1 MMEEEQVMSIQEKKG
16 LEKPSVDYFKESKT
30 DHLQDLYI
38 TAGDRSSV
46 IGSQN
51 GLFPDFGHHV
61 KEEMG
66 GVWTHPIKLLDGYW
80 LHIKEADEEQGFW
93 LKEADRFHNYPFY
106 NEHVYT
112 LNHRYLEIVRRQF
125 CPDGV
130 EGVVVSYYI
139 TNCSDNDRKFDFS
152 FLGRTELSPVW
163 FSETLGIEDAPDDGR
178 LDEEEGIF
186 IGHDQKNAWYVVFGS
201 DRPFQKGIVDRNLF
215 GPEKTV
221 GQGISGLLT
230 YKNISIKKG
239 ETAELN
245 FFIVG
250 SNESLKSAVE
260 SFGKLKENREA
271 LFESKKQRYNDMLR
285 TTNIKIPD
293 KHLEKVFNWNKF
305 HMDWLTME
313 VPAIGR
319 GLAAGHPEYSWWFG
333 CDNSYALQGNLPI
346 GNLDLAKD
354 TINLIHQVSEA
365 TNGNG
370 RIIHEVTTY
379 GAVSNKGNTQETP
392 HFIKCVWDIFLWTG
406 DLQFLENIYPTV
418 KKGIRWLLEEMDP
431 DRDLLP
437 EGYGIIEIEG
447 LNVELIDSAVYTYE
461 ALHVGSLMAVLF
473 QENKIAEEYETLAEK
488 LKKVI
493 NAQLWIED
501 EQLYADAMATP
512 EMVLGRI
519 DLYIERARRDGA
531 EKAAVDMEMMKEK
544 MSKLDQNIQQPWL
557 FKNWVINTPMETGI
571 APKEKAIPALNRMGT
586 DEFTGEWGT
595 YLSGMYQTAMMT
607 ISTAVQA
614 VAECRYDRSEEALRY
629 VNLISSTFNKRLPGS
644 IYEMSPDYGC
654 FVQAWTAYG
663 LVTPLISYFF
673 GIQPRAYWKEV
684 TIRPRL
690 PQSWNHAEVERV
702 KIGTGEG
709 LNELNVSLLL
719 SEKEDVYELS
729 LKEIGWKVTVD
740 LSLEPLAKVFVDDKE
755 MDYLSG
761 PITISNATSHTI
773 RVRKQNS

>member
-1 MMEEEQVMSIQEKKG
+1 MSIQEKKELG
-16 LEKPSVDYFKESKT
+16 KTGVDQFIESKT
-30 DHLQDLYI
+30 DNLQDLYI
-38 TAGDRSSV
+38 TSGDRSSV

-61 KEEMG
+61 KDEMG

-80 LHIKEADEEQGFW
+80 LHVKETDDEQGFW

-106 NEHVYT
+106 NEHDYS
-112 LNHRYLEIVRRQF
+112 LANHLEIVRRQF
-125 CPDGV
+125 CPDGT
-130 EGVVVSYYI
+130 EGVIVSYFVK
-139 TNCSDNDRKFDFS
+139 NVGESDRQFDFS

-163 FSETLGIEDAPDDGR
+163 FSENIGFEDALDDGK
-178 LDEEEGIF
+178 LDEEKGVF
-186 IGHDQKNAWYVVFGS
+186 IGNDSKNPWFVVFGG
-201 DRPFQKGIVDRNLF
+201 DQFFEKGIVDRTYF

-221 GQGISGLLT
+221 GKGISGFLT
-230 YKNISIKKG
+230 YQSISIKKG
-239 ETAELN
+239 ETTELN
-245 FFIVG
+245 FYIAG
-250 SNESLKSAVE
+250 SNESLESALE
-260 SFGKLKENREA
+260 SFARLKENRKS
-271 LFESKKQRYNDMLR
+271 LFESKKQRYNDMLQ

-354 TINLIHQVSEA
+354 TINLIHEVSKA

-406 DLQFLENIYPTV
+406 DLPFLENIYPTV
-418 KKGIRWLLEEMDP
+418 KMGIHWLLEEMDP

-461 ALHVGSLMAVLF
+461 ALRVGALMAQIF
-473 QENKIAEEYETLAEK
+473 QENKIADEYTALADK
-488 LKKVI
+488 LKEVI
-493 NAQLWIED
+493 NNQLWIED

-531 EKAAVDMEMMKEK
+531 EKAAVEMEVMKEK
-544 MSKLDQNIQQPWL
+544 MSKLEQNVQQPWL
-557 FKNWVINTPMETGI
+557 FKNWVINTPMETGL
-571 APKEKAIPALNRMGT
+571 APMEKAIPALNRMGT

-607 ISTAVQA
+607 ISTGVQA
-614 VAECRYDRSEEALRY
+614 VAECRYDRSDEALRY
-629 VNLISSTFNKRLPGS
+629 VNLIASTFNKRLPGS

-654 FVQAWTAYG
+654 FVQAWTSYG

-673 GIQPRAYWKEV
+673 GIQPTAYWNEV

-690 PQSWNHAEVERV
+690 PKSWNQAEVENV
-702 KIGTGEG
+702 KIGTGERS
-709 LNELNVSLLL
+709 NEVNVSILLGDT
-719 SEKEDVYELS
+719 EDRYEIS
-729 LKEIGWKVTVD
+729 LKEGGWKLIID
-740 LSLEPLAKVFVDDKE
+740 LPLEHRSKVFVDDGE
-755 MDYLSG
+755 AEIASG
-761 PITISNATSHTI
+761 QITINDASSHTV
-773 RVRKQNS
+773 RVCK

>member
-1 MMEEEQVMSIQEKKG
+1 MSIQEKKG
-16 LEKPSVDYFKESKT
+16 LEQPGVDQFKESKT
-30 DHLQDLYI
+30 SHLQDLYI

-61 KEEMG
+61 KDEMG

-80 LHIKEADEEQGFW
+80 LHVKETYGEQGFW
-93 LKEADRFHNYPFY
+93 LEEADRFHNYPFY
-106 NEHVYT
+106 NEHEYS
-112 LNHRYLEIVRRQF
+112 LNDRHLKIVRRQF

-130 EGVVVSYYI
+130 EGVVVSYYV
-139 TNCSDNDRKFDFS
+139 TNSGDSDRVFDFS

-163 FSETLGIEDAPDDGR
+163 FSETLGIEDTPDDGR
-178 LDEEEGIF
+178 LNEEEGVF
-186 IGHDQKNAWYVVFGS
+186 IGFDTKNDWYVVFGAEHTFNHGTIG
-201 DRPFQKGIVDRNLF
+201 RTLF
-215 GPEKTV
+215 GPEKTA

-230 YKNISIKKG
+230 YQNILINKG
-239 ETAELN
+239 ETRELN
-245 FFIVG
+245 FFIAG
-250 SNESLKSAVE
+250 SNKSLKSARE
-260 SFGKLKENREA
+260 TFCNLKENSSA
-271 LFESKKQRYNDMLR
+271 LFESKKNRYNELLR
-285 TTNIKIPD
+285 TTNINIPD
-293 KHLEKVFNWNKF
+293 KSLEKVFNWNKF

-313 VPAIGR
+313 VPEIGR

-354 TINLIHQVSEA
+354 TINLVHEVSEA

-406 DLQFLENIYPTV
+406 DLEFLENIYPTV
-418 KKGIRWLLEEMDP
+418 KKGIHWLLEEMDP

-461 ALHVGSLMAVLF
+461 ALRVGALMAELF
-473 QENKIAEEYETLAEK
+473 QENNISEDYETLAEK
-488 LKKVI
+488 LKQVI
-493 NAQLWIED
+493 NDQLWIED

-531 EKAAVDMEMMKEK
+531 EKAAADMEMMKEK
-544 MSKLDQNIQQPWL
+544 MSKFDKNVQQPWL
-557 FKNWVINTPMETGI
+557 FKNWVINTPMETGL
-571 APKEKAIPALNRMGT
+571 APVEKAIPALDRMGT
-586 DEFTGEWGT
+586 EEFTGEWGT

-607 ISTAVQA
+607 ISTGVQA

-629 VNLISSTFNKRLPGS
+629 VNLIASTFNKRLPGS

-654 FVQAWTAYG
+654 FVQAWTSYG

-673 GIQPRAYWKEV
+673 GIQPRAYWKEIS
-684 TIRPRL
+684 IRPRL
-690 PQSWNHAEVERV
+690 PQSWDHAEVENV
-702 KIGTGEG
+702 QIGTGEQS
-709 LNELNVSLLL
+709 NELNVSIMLG
-719 SEKEDVYELS
+719 EKEDVYEIA
-729 LKEIGWKVTVD
+729 LKDKGWTVKVD
-740 LSLEPLAKVFVDDKE
+740 LPVNHLAKVFVDEQEADV
-755 MDYLSG
+755 SG
-761 PITISNATSHTI
+761 PITISNAANHII
-773 RVRKQNS
+773 RVQK